1 MTQDRAS
8 RLRNRR
14 NRAKDRATGG
24 DEADEPDERA
34 ETAEAAET
42 VESSETAEPSKPDG
56 RGESGELDEP
66 AERDETAGTGEGDE
80 PSGAAEEGETTETD
94 DPPGESSVK
103 DEQVGTYMYLP
114 HAQKKELE
122 RTYNLLKAEY
132 EFEYDE
138 EFEKNRHFFPLVVR
152 HGLDTLAEADASDV
166 PRLLEDV

>member
-1 MTQDRAS
+1 MSQDDRAS

-14 NRAKDRATGG
+14 QRAKDRATG
-24 DEADEPDERA
+24 DDATADSAEA
-34 ETAEAAET
+34 AEAAET
-42 VESSETAEPSKPDG
+42 GEPEEPSKPDEL
-56 RGESGELDEP
+56 GESVERDGTDEAGDGDGP
-66 AERDETAGTGEGDE
+66 AEET
-80 PSGAAEEGETTETD
+80 
-94 DPPGESSVK
+94 SVK

-114 HAQKKELE
+114 RAQKKELE

-152 HGLDTLAEADASDV
+152 HGLDTLADADADDV

>member
-1 MTQDRAS
+1 MSEDRAS

-14 NRAKDRATGG
+14 QRAKDKATG
-24 DEADEPDERA
+24 DADAGEPA
-34 ETAEAAET
+34 
-42 VESSETAEPSKPDG
+42 ESSEPSEPSKQPDPG
-56 RGESGELDEP
+56 EP
-66 AERDETAGTGEGDE
+66 AG
-80 PSGAAEEGETTETD
+80 TD
-94 DPPGESSVK
+94 DPAEAHEETSVK

-114 HAQKKELE
+114 REQKKELE

-166 PRLLEDV
+166 PELLQDV